1 MISLIFKIAAD
12 AAGFNRTLKTEMP
25 ATAKAAG
32 KTAGKESGAEFGKEF
47 GNQVKGAVMSV
58 IGISAIAA
66 AIKKAVTDAGEIA
79 KEASAGGIG
88 VEAAQELQR
97 AAKLTG
103 LSVEEVK
110 ASATTAPEQFAS
122 LMRYVQKTGGPKL
135 GQSDVETLTSTGD
148 LFSGISSA
156 IAIGFSK
163 AASFAGGAA
172 LDVAGRAS
180 IGLGSLGQSVGLGGS
195 TTDQLM
201 RGGVM
206 LEGMRDRSY
215 ERGFGIAQ
223 GDLNNPSG
231 ALVRKLEEL
240 KQTMEK
246 KL

>member
-1 MISLIFKIAAD
+1 MISLIFKILAD
-12 AAGFNRTLKTEMP
+12 AAGFNKALKTEMP
-25 ATAKAAG
+25 ATAKEAG
-32 KTAGKESGAEFGKEF
+32 KKAGKESGSEFGKEF

-58 IGISAIAA
+58 IGVSAIAA
-66 AIKKAVTDAGEIA
+66 AIRKSVEQAKEIA
-79 KEASAGGIG
+79 KEASASGVS

-103 LSVEEVK
+103 LTVEEVK
-110 ASATTAPEQFAS
+110 ASAKTAPEQFS
-122 LMRYVQKTGGPKL
+122 NLMRYVQKTGGPKL

-148 LFSGISSA
+148 LFTGISSA

-163 AASFAGGAA
+163 AASFVGGAT

-180 IGLGSLGQSVGLGGS
+180 LGLGSIGQSVGLGGS
-195 TTDQLM
+195 TTDRLL

-206 LEGMRDRSY
+206 LENMRDRTY

-240 KQTMEK
+240 KQVMKEK
-246 KL
+246 L